1 MIMLGTFKLRAPE
14 LLFDNEPFVGSCEIT
29 KHQLRISEK
38 IQCFYFI
45 VMSVGKYFIKIKA
58 VVFKYRILLIWCS

>member
-1 MIMLGTFKLRAPE
+1 MLGTFKLRAPE

-38 IQCFYFI
+38 IQ
-45 VMSVGKYFIKIKA
+45 SVFT
-58 VVFKYRILLIWCS
+58 LL

>member
-1 MIMLGTFKLRAPE
+1 MLGTFKLRAPE

-38 IQCFYFI
+38 N
-45 VMSVGKYFIKIKA
+45 SVFLLYCDVSRKI
-58 VVFKYRILLIWCS
+58 LHQN